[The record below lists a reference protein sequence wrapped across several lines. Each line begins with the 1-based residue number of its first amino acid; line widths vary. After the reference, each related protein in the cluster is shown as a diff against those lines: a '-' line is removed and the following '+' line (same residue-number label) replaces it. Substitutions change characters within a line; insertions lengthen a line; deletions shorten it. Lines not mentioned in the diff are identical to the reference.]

1 MHSFD
6 TIFYV
11 NVQLLVC
18 SVITVNVCLGVV
30 LWATFLC
37 VYCLIT

>member
-30 LWATFLC
+30 L
-37 VYCLIT
+37 